1 MEELLEIGKVKKELF
16 HRKYNNIKTEKVI
29 ITQERIHHIQVR
41 HPDDYELFI
50 KYRKEC
56 IESPDIII
64 NDDKNVETVFMIKKL
79 PDVNLNIVIRLSLEN
94 EENRLDH
101 SVMTCWRVRN
111 KNLVKM
117 MRKNQVLYKKE

>member
-1 MEELLEIGKVKKELF
+1 MELLIIGKIKKELF
-16 HRKYNNIKTEKVI
+16 SKKYGNIKTEKVI
-29 ITQERIHHIQVR
+29 VTCERIRHIQAR
-41 HPDDYELFI
+41 HPEDYELFI

-79 PDVNLNIVIRLSLEN
+79 PDVNLNIVIRLSLKN